1 LLHEMIRERE
11 MLIQIL
17 RETREKSSVKTE
29 DVNRESKIPK
39 DLANEILRK
48 LHVEG
53 FLKLNGEIASVDS
66 GQRLKMA
73 ARAVELGA
81 DIERVSRFL
90 NWEEFEEFSTLS
102 FEANDFQVKK
112 NFRFTWMKK
121 RWEIDILGL
130 KKPIIISADC
140 KHWRKGWSGAASIK
154 SVKNQ
159 IERTKALAEASGS
172 GNLRSEIGI
181 EKWEHAYFVPVI
193 LSLAPSQHKFYEKTP
208 IVPILQIRDFLQNVM
223 VYLDEINKFFVLF
236 KSLR

>member
-1 LLHEMIRERE
+1 MISERE

-17 RETREKSSVKTE
+17 RATGENSSVKID
-29 DVNRESKIPK
+29 DVDREPRIPK

-48 LHVEG
+48 LHGEG
-53 FLKLNGEIASVDS
+53 FLTLSGGIVSVNG

-90 NWEEFEEFSTLS
+90 NWEEFERFSTLS
-102 FEANDFQVKK
+102 FEANEFQVKK

-130 KKPIIISADC
+130 KKPVIISTDC
-140 KHWRKGWSGAASIK
+140 KHWHKGWSGAASVK
-154 SVKNQ
+154 SAKKQ
-159 IERTKALAEASGS
+159 IERTKALAEASTS
-172 GNLRSEIGI
+172 GNIRSKIGI

-208 IVPILQIRDFLQNVM
+208 IVPILQLRDFLQNVM
-223 VYLDEINKFFVLF
+223 VYLDEIRRFSVLF
-236 KSLR
+236 KGLY